1 MFIIIYLR
9 TMKQEKHLEFK
20 FGINLHNR
28 SQSGFFIYNCHRLI
42 LMYKKYG
49 RQGKFDPEYHGIV
62 GLVDV
67 PYSIM
72 DPQV

>member
-1 MFIIIYLR
+1 
-9 TMKQEKHLEFK
+9 
-20 FGINLHNR
+20 
-28 SQSGFFIYNCHRLI
+28 
-42 LMYKKYG
+42 MYKKYG